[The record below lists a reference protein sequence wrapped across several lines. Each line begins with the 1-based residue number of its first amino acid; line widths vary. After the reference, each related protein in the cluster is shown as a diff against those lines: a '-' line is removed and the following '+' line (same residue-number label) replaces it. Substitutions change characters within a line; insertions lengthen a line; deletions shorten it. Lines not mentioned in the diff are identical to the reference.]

1 VLFVHDEGGAWTLYR
16 CDHQAEQLAEL
27 GMSCDIVRSGS
38 VDLRSAVAHYDTFIL
53 NRVAWND
60 DVAAFVDAAHRA
72 GKRVIF
78 GTDDLIFEPELER
91 CFAFLDNATDA
102 DRANWRG
109 RLDAYRRTL
118 AACDAAIVSTEPL
131 AEHARRHVGHVDVVH
146 NAVSGEMV
154 RLADE
159 ALEQR
164 PNAGVA
170 ADGRDVTIGYL
181 SGTPGHNR
189 DFLEAADAVLWAL
202 ATYPKARLLVVGPLD
217 LDRRFDTLE
226 GRVTRV
232 PKQRFDSLAALTARI
247 DINLAPLERD
257 NPFTECKSCVKFLEA
272 ALVGVPT
279 VASGYPDFARVIES
293 GRNGIL
299 ADRPSAWTDA
309 LGELIESKQRRDE
322 IGVRAFED
330 VRETHTTR
338 ARASEVAAVGR
349 R

>member
-1 VLFVHDEGGAWTLYR
+1 
-16 CDHQAEQLAEL
+16 
-27 GMSCDIVRSGS
+27 
-38 VDLRSAVAHYDTFIL
+38 
-53 NRVAWND
+53 
-60 DVAAFVDAAHRA
+60 
-72 GKRVIF
+72 
-78 GTDDLIFEPELER
+78 
-91 CFAFLDNATDA
+91 
-102 DRANWRG
+102 
-109 RLDAYRRTL
+109 
-118 AACDAAIVSTEPL
+118 
-131 AEHARRHVGHVDVVH
+131 
-146 NAVSGEMV
+146 MV

-309 LGELIESKQRRDE
+309 LGELIESKQRRHE